1 MDARADKFTRM
12 TTQPVKKLVLRLAGP
27 TIASM
32 LISSLYNMA
41 DTFFVGRIGTF
52 ATAGVGLIFPLMT
65 VMQAFGFFF
74 GQGSGNYVSR
84 ALGANRIEDAER
96 MAATGFF
103 CALGMGALIFGLG
116 QVFSTPVLRVL
127 GADPGRVAQETVDHA
142 RAYYTTLLFGAP
154 FVLSSCVLNNQ
165 MRFQGNAFFSMIGL
179 VSGAVLN
186 IGLDPLFIFVFN
198 MGVMGAAAATV
209 VSQAFSFCVL
219 YLGTLRSDTLKIK
232 VKNLTPNGHYLK
244 NILAGGL
251 PSLLRQGFGSV
262 ATLCLNAA
270 AAAAVPLSQA
280 DAAIAAFSVVSRV
293 MFFVFSAL
301 LGFGQGFQPVCGY
314 NWGARKFDRVREAYL
329 FCIKIGVT
337 FLLLISTCTFLFA
350 GPIVS
355 LFRDDAE
362 VIRMGTVA
370 MRCQSCSLPL
380 MAVVAMSNML
390 FQTTGKAVRATIL
403 AIARQG
409 MVFIPCVLLLPRVID
424 PAIWGVGAAHRGRD
438 HLPDGG
444 AHGRPHPQAL
454 PPGPPGPG
462 LHAVTLL
469 PWQHIKRRE
478 LAIIALHPKMQKEGL
493 SK

>member
-1 MDARADKFTRM
+1 MDLRTDKFTRM

-65 VMQAFGFFF
+65 IMQAFGFFF

-84 ALGANRIEDAER
+84 ALGASKTEDAEK

-103 CALGMGALIFGLG
+103 CSLAMGALILTLG
-116 QVFSTPVLRVL
+116 QIFATPVLRVL
-127 GADPGRVAQETVDHA
+127 GADPGRVAQATVDHA

-154 FVLSSCVLNNQ
+154 FVLASCVLNNQ

-186 IGLDPLFIFVFN
+186 IGLDPLFIFAFR
-198 MGVMGAAAATV
+198 MGVRGAAAATV

-219 YLGTLRSDTLKIK
+219 YLGTLRSDTLKIRFR
-232 VKNLTPNGHYLK
+232 NLNPNAHYLK
-244 NILAGGL
+244 NIVAGGI

-270 AAAAVPLSQA
+270 AAAAVPLAEA

-329 FCIKIGVT
+329 FCIRIGIL
-337 FLLLISTCTFLFA
+337 FLTLISACTFVFA
-350 GPIVS
+350 GPIVA
-355 LFRDDAE
+355 LFRDDPQ
-362 VIRMGTVA
+362 VIRMGAVA
-370 MRCQSCSLPL
+370 MRCQSCTLPL

-409 MVFIPCVLLLPRVID
+409 LTFIPCVLLLPRIID
-424 PAIWGVGAAHRGRD
+424 PAIWGVYLAQPIAD
-438 HLPDGG
+438 LVTC
-444 AHGRPHPQAL
+444 L
-454 PPGPPGPG
+454 M
-462 LHAVTLL
+462 AVPMIVHIMKRFKKAISDPTLT
-469 PWQHIKRRE
+469 P
-478 LAIIALHPKMQKEGL
+478 
-493 SK
+493 

>member
-154 FVLSSCVLNNQ
+154 FVLASCVLNNQ
-165 MRFQGNAFFSMIGL
+165 MRFQGNAFFSLIGL
-179 VSGAVLN
+179 VSGAILN

-270 AAAAVPLSQA
+270 AAAAVPLSPA

-424 PAIWGVGAAHRGRD
+424 PAIWGVYLAQPIADVITFLTAVPMAVHILKRFRLALQD
-438 HLPDGG
+438 PDFT
-444 AHGRPHPQAL
+444 P
-454 PPGPPGPG
+454 
-462 LHAVTLL
+462 
-469 PWQHIKRRE
+469 
-478 LAIIALHPKMQKEGL
+478 
-493 SK
+493 

>member
-355 LFRDDAE
+355 LFRDDTE

-424 PAIWGVGAAHRGRD
+424 PAIWGVYLAQPIADVITFLTAVPMAVHILKRFRLALQD
-438 HLPDGG
+438 PDFT
-444 AHGRPHPQAL
+444 P
-454 PPGPPGPG
+454 
-462 LHAVTLL
+462 
-469 PWQHIKRRE
+469 
-478 LAIIALHPKMQKEGL
+478 
-493 SK
+493 

>member
-186 IGLDPLFIFVFN
+186 IGLDPLFIFVFK

-424 PAIWGVGAAHRGRD
+424 PAIWGVYLAQPIADVITFLTAVPMAVHILKRFRLALQD
-438 HLPDGG
+438 PDFT
-444 AHGRPHPQAL
+444 P
-454 PPGPPGPG
+454 
-462 LHAVTLL
+462 
-469 PWQHIKRRE
+469 
-478 LAIIALHPKMQKEGL
+478 
-493 SK
+493 

>member
-1 MDARADKFTRM
+1 MDAKNDKLIRM

-41 DTFFVGRIGTF
+41 DTFFVGRMGTF
-52 ATAGVGLIFPLMT
+52 ATAGVGLIFPLMSI
-65 VMQAFGFFF
+65 MQAFGFFF

-84 ALGANRIEDAER
+84 CLGAGKNEDAEKR
-96 MAATGFF
+96 AATGFF
-103 CALGMGALIFGLG
+103 CALAMGALIFGLG
-116 QVFSTPVLRVL
+116 QLFSSPVLQVL
-127 GADPGRVAQETVDHA
+127 GADPARVAQETVDHA

-154 FVLSSCVLNNQ
+154 FVLASCVLNNQ

-186 IGLDPLFIFVFN
+186 IGLDPLFIFVFQ
-198 MGVMGAAAATV
+198 MGVRGAAAATV
-209 VSQAFSFCVL
+209 VSQIFSFCVL

-232 VKNLTPNGHYLK
+232 VRNLTPTAHYLG
-244 NILAGGL
+244 NIVAGGI

-280 DAAIAAFSVVSRV
+280 DAAIAAFSVVNRV

-329 FCIKIGVT
+329 FCMKVGFL
-337 FLLLISTCTFLFA
+337 FLLGVSCCTFLFA
-350 GPIVS
+350 EHLVA
-355 LFRDDAE
+355 LFRDDPE

-370 MRCQSCSLPL
+370 MRCQSCTLPL
-380 MAVVAMSNML
+380 MAIVTVSNMF
-390 FQTTGKAVRATIL
+390 FQTTGKTVRATLL
-403 AIARQG
+403 AVARQG
-409 MVFIPCVLLLPRVID
+409 LVFVPCVLILPKLLA
-424 PAIWGVGAAHRGRD
+424 PAIWGVYLSQPISDAIAFLMALVMLLHILPRFKAA
-438 HLPDGG
+438 
-444 AHGRPHPQAL
+444 
-454 PPGPPGPG
+454 
-462 LHAVTLL
+462 
-469 PWQHIKRRE
+469 
-478 LAIIALHPKMQKEGL
+478 QKDPTFTP
-493 SK
+493 

>member
-1 MDARADKFTRM
+1 MEAQNAKFIKM

-65 VMQAFGFFF
+65 IMQAFGFFF

-84 ALGANRIEDAER
+84 SLGANRTEDAEK

-103 CALGMGALIFGLG
+103 CALGMGALILLLG
-116 QVFSTPVLRVL
+116 QLFAGPVLRVL
-127 GADPGRVAQETVDHA
+127 GADTSKVAAETVGNA

-154 FVLSSCVLNNQ
+154 FVLASCVLNNQ

-179 VSGAVLN
+179 VSGAILN
-186 IGLDPLFIFVFN
+186 IGLDPLFIFVFQ

-209 VSQAFSFCVL
+209 VSQGFSFCVL
-219 YLGTLRSDTLKIK
+219 YVGTLRSDSLKIRF
-232 VKNLTPNGHYLK
+232 KNLTPTGHYLG
-244 NILAGGL
+244 NIVAGGL
-251 PSLLRQGFGSV
+251 PSLLRQGLGSV

-270 AAAAVPLSQA
+270 AAAAVPLAQA

-314 NWGARKFDRVREAYL
+314 NWGARKFDRVREGYL
-329 FCIKIGVT
+329 FCIKVGIT
-337 FLLLISTCTFLFA
+337 ALLVISTCTFIFA
-350 GPIVS
+350 EPIVS
-355 LFRDDAE
+355 LFRDDPE
-362 VIRMGTVA
+362 VIRIGTIA

-380 MAVVAMSNML
+380 MAAVASSNML

-409 MVFIPCVLLLPRVID
+409 VTFVPCVLILPRIID
-424 PAIWGVGAAHRGRD
+424 PAIWGVYLAQPIADVIAFLIAA
-438 HLPDGG
+438 PM
-444 AHGRPHPQAL
+444 
-454 PPGPPGPG
+454 
-462 LHAVTLL
+462 AV
-469 PWQHIKRRE
+469 HILKRFK
-478 LAIIALHPKMQKEGL
+478 LAMEDP
-493 SK
+493 SVTP

>member
-127 GADPGRVAQETVDHA
+127 GADSGRVAQETVDHA

-424 PAIWGVGAAHRGRD
+424 PAIWGVYLAQPIADVITFLTAVPMAVHILKRFRLALQD
-438 HLPDGG
+438 PDFT
-444 AHGRPHPQAL
+444 P
-454 PPGPPGPG
+454 
-462 LHAVTLL
+462 
-469 PWQHIKRRE
+469 
-478 LAIIALHPKMQKEGL
+478 
-493 SK
+493 

>member
-1 MDARADKFTRM
+1 MDAKQDKLTRM
-12 TTQPVKKLVLRLAGP
+12 TTQPVKKLILRLAGP

-424 PAIWGVGAAHRGRD
+424 PAIWGVYLAQPIADVITFLTAVPMAVHILKRFRLALQD
-438 HLPDGG
+438 PDFT
-444 AHGRPHPQAL
+444 P
-454 PPGPPGPG
+454 
-462 LHAVTLL
+462 
-469 PWQHIKRRE
+469 
-478 LAIIALHPKMQKEGL
+478 
-493 SK
+493 

>member
-424 PAIWGVGAAHRGRD
+424 PAIWGVYLAQPIADVITFLTAVPMAVHILKRFRLAHQD
-438 HLPDGG
+438 PDFT
-444 AHGRPHPQAL
+444 P
-454 PPGPPGPG
+454 
-462 LHAVTLL
+462 
-469 PWQHIKRRE
+469 
-478 LAIIALHPKMQKEGL
+478 
-493 SK
+493 

>member
-84 ALGANRIEDAER
+84 ALGANKTEDAEK

-103 CALGMGALIFGLG
+103 CALMMGGLILGLG
-116 QVFSTPVLRVL
+116 QLFATPVLRIL
-127 GADPGRVAQETVDHA
+127 GADTAKVAAETVGHA

-154 FVLSSCVLNNQ
+154 FVLASCVLNNQ

-329 FCIKIGVT
+329 FCMKIGVI
-337 FLLLISTCTFLFA
+337 FLLLISACTFSFA

-355 LFRDDAE
+355 LFRDDPD

-370 MRCQSCSLPL
+370 MRCQSCTLPL

-390 FQTTGKAVRATIL
+390 FQTTGKALRATVL

-409 MVFIPCVLLLPRVID
+409 LTFIPCVLLLPKLID
-424 PAIWGVGAAHRGRD
+424 PAIWGVYLSQPAAD
-438 HLPDGG
+438 LVTC
-444 AHGRPHPQAL
+444 L
-454 PPGPPGPG
+454 M
-462 LHAVTLL
+462 AV
-469 PWQHIKRRE
+469 PM
-478 LAIIALHPKMQKEGL
+478 ALHILPRFKRAMADPDFTP
-493 SK
+493 

>member
-280 DAAIAAFSVVSRV
+280 DAAIAAFSVVSRG

-424 PAIWGVGAAHRGRD
+424 PAIWGVYLAQPIADVITFLTAVPMAVHILKRFRLALQD
-438 HLPDGG
+438 PDFT
-444 AHGRPHPQAL
+444 P
-454 PPGPPGPG
+454 
-462 LHAVTLL
+462 
-469 PWQHIKRRE
+469 
-478 LAIIALHPKMQKEGL
+478 
-493 SK
+493 

>member
-1 MDARADKFTRM
+1 MEARNAKLVKM
-12 TTQPVKKLVLRLAGP
+12 TTQPVKGLILRLAGP

-65 VMQAFGFFF
+65 IMQAFGFFF

-84 ALGANRIEDAER
+84 ALGANRTEDAER

-103 CALGMGALIFGLG
+103 CALTMGALILGLG
-116 QVFSTPVLRVL
+116 QLFATPVLRIL
-127 GADPGRVAQETVDHA
+127 GADTAKVAQETVDHA

-154 FVLSSCVLNNQ
+154 FVLASCVLNNQ

-186 IGLDPLFIFVFN
+186 IGLDPLFIFVFR
-198 MGVMGAAAATV
+198 MGVRGAAAATV

-219 YLGTLRSDTLKIK
+219 YVGTLRSDSLKIHL
-232 VKNLTPNGHYLK
+232 KNLTPTGHYLG
-244 NILAGGL
+244 NIVAGGL

-270 AAAAVPLSQA
+270 AASAVPLSQA
-280 DAAIAAFSVVSRV
+280 DAAIAAFSVVGRV
-293 MFFVFSAL
+293 MFFMFSAL

-314 NWGARKFDRVREAYL
+314 NWGARKFDRVREGYL
-329 FCIKIGVT
+329 FCVKVGLTCLV
-337 FLLLISTCTFLFA
+337 LISTCTFLFA

-355 LFRDDAE
+355 LFRDDPD

-380 MAVVAMSNML
+380 MAVVASSNML
-390 FQTTGKAVRATIL
+390 FQTTGKAVRATVL

-409 MVFIPCVLLLPRVID
+409 VTFVPCVLILPRLID
-424 PAIWGVGAAHRGRD
+424 PAIWGVYLAQPIADLITFLVAVPMVVHILKRFR
-438 HLPDGG
+438 L
-444 AHGRPHPQAL
+444 AL
-454 PPGPPGPG
+454 KDPG
-462 LHAVTLL
+462 VT
-469 PWQHIKRRE
+469 P
-478 LAIIALHPKMQKEGL
+478 
-493 SK
+493 

>member
-1 MDARADKFTRM
+1 MDAKADKLTRM

-251 PSLLRQGFGSV
+251 PSLLRQGVGSV

-424 PAIWGVGAAHRGRD
+424 PAIWGVYLAQPIADVITFLTAVPMAVHILKRFRLALQD
-438 HLPDGG
+438 PDFT
-444 AHGRPHPQAL
+444 P
-454 PPGPPGPG
+454 
-462 LHAVTLL
+462 
-469 PWQHIKRRE
+469 
-478 LAIIALHPKMQKEGL
+478 
-493 SK
+493 

>member
-1 MDARADKFTRM
+1 MDAKQDTLTRM
-12 TTQPVKKLVLRLAGP
+12 TTQPVKKLILRLAGP

-424 PAIWGVGAAHRGRD
+424 PAIWGVYLAQPIADVITFLTAVPMAVHILKRFRLALQD
-438 HLPDGG
+438 PDFT
-444 AHGRPHPQAL
+444 P
-454 PPGPPGPG
+454 
-462 LHAVTLL
+462 
-469 PWQHIKRRE
+469 
-478 LAIIALHPKMQKEGL
+478 
-493 SK
+493 

>member
-1 MDARADKFTRM
+1 MEARSAKYMKM
-12 TTQPVKKLVLRLAGP
+12 TTQPVKGLILRLAGP

-65 VMQAFGFFF
+65 IMQAFGFFF

-84 ALGANRIEDAER
+84 ALGANKGEDAER

-103 CALGMGALIFGLG
+103 SALMMGGLILLLG
-116 QVFSTPVLRVL
+116 QFFASPILRVL
-127 GADPGRVAQETVDHA
+127 GADTAKVAEATVDHA
-142 RAYYTTLLFGAP
+142 RSYYTTLLFGAP
-154 FVLSSCVLNNQ
+154 FVLASCVLNNQ

-179 VSGAVLN
+179 VSGAILN
-186 IGLDPLFIFVFN
+186 IGLDPLFIFVFK

-209 VSQAFSFCVL
+209 VSQGFSFCVL
-219 YLGTLRSDTLKIK
+219 YVGTLRSDSLKIK
-232 VKNLTPNGHYLK
+232 LKNLTPNGHYLG
-244 NILAGGL
+244 NIVAGGL

-293 MFFVFSAL
+293 MFFMFSAL

-314 NWGARKFDRVREAYL
+314 NWGARKFDRVREGYL
-329 FCIKIGVT
+329 FCMKVGIT
-337 FLLLISTCTFLFA
+337 ALLLISTCTFIFA
-350 GPIVS
+350 EPIVS
-355 LFRDDAE
+355 LFRDDGD
-362 VIRMGTVA
+362 VIRMGALA

-380 MAVVAMSNML
+380 MAVVASSNML

-409 MVFIPCVLLLPRVID
+409 VTFIPCVLILPRIVE
-424 PAIWGVGAAHRGRD
+424 PAIWGVYLAQPIADLITFLVAAPM
-438 HLPDGG
+438 LI
-444 AHGRPHPQAL
+444 
-454 PPGPPGPG
+454 
-462 LHAVTLL
+462 
-469 PWQHIKRRE
+469 HILKRFK
-478 LAIIALHPKMQKEGL
+478 LAMADP
-493 SK
+493 SFTP

>member
-32 LISSLYNMA
+32 LISSLYNLA

-84 ALGANRIEDAER
+84 ALGANKIEDAER

-329 FCIKIGVT
+329 FCMKIGII
-337 FLLLISTCTFLFA
+337 FLLLISACTFLFA

-355 LFRDDAE
+355 LFRDDPD

-370 MRCQSCSLPL
+370 MRCQSCTLPL

-390 FQTTGKAVRATIL
+390 FQTTGKALRATLL

-409 MVFIPCVLLLPRVID
+409 LTFIPCVLLLPKLID
-424 PAIWGVGAAHRGRD
+424 PAIWGVYLSQPAAD
-438 HLPDGG
+438 LVTC
-444 AHGRPHPQAL
+444 L
-454 PPGPPGPG
+454 M
-462 LHAVTLL
+462 AV
-469 PWQHIKRRE
+469 PM
-478 LAIIALHPKMQKEGL
+478 ALHILPRFRRAMEDPEFTP
-493 SK
+493 

>member
-1 MDARADKFTRM
+1 MEARNAKLVKM
-12 TTQPVKKLVLRLAGP
+12 TTQPVKGLILRLAGP

-65 VMQAFGFFF
+65 IMQAFGFFF

-84 ALGANRIEDAER
+84 ALGANRTEDAEK

-103 CALGMGALIFGLG
+103 CALMMGALILGLG
-116 QVFSTPVLRVL
+116 QLFATPVLQIL
-127 GADPGRVAQETVDHA
+127 GADTAKVAQETVDHA

-154 FVLSSCVLNNQ
+154 FVLASCVLNNQ

-186 IGLDPLFIFVFN
+186 IGLDPLFIFVFR
-198 MGVMGAAAATV
+198 MGVRGAAAATV

-219 YLGTLRSDTLKIK
+219 YVGTLRSDSLKIHL
-232 VKNLTPNGHYLK
+232 KNLTPTGHYLG
-244 NILAGGL
+244 NIVAGGL

-280 DAAIAAFSVVSRV
+280 DAAIAAFSVVGRV
-293 MFFVFSAL
+293 MFFMFSAL

-314 NWGARKFDRVREAYL
+314 NWGARKFDRVREGYL
-329 FCIKIGVT
+329 FCVKVGLTCLV
-337 FLLLISTCTFLFA
+337 LISTCTFLFA

-355 LFRDDAE
+355 LFRDDPD

-380 MAVVAMSNML
+380 MAVVASSNML
-390 FQTTGKAVRATIL
+390 FQTTGKAIRATIL

-409 MVFIPCVLLLPRVID
+409 VTFVPCVLILPRLID
-424 PAIWGVGAAHRGRD
+424 PAIWGVYLAQPIADLITFLVAVPMVVHILKRFR
-438 HLPDGG
+438 L
-444 AHGRPHPQAL
+444 AL
-454 PPGPPGPG
+454 GDLG
-462 LHAVTLL
+462 VT
-469 PWQHIKRRE
+469 P
-478 LAIIALHPKMQKEGL
+478 
-493 SK
+493 